1 MKYITT
7 INEQE
12 FLVDLLDD
20 GRILVNGKAYQVD
33 FAEISEHQVYSLIMD
48 GRSIEA
54 FVYPGEDGWQVVY
67 QGKFY
72 PARVEDER
80 EHRLRLAAGSDV
92 RERGEWQLKAPMPGL
107 IVATPVQDGQQVEKG
122 DVLIVLESMKMQNE
136 LKAPR
141 AGVVT
146 RLRVTS
152 GERVE
157 QHTPLLMLT

>member
-7 INEQE
+7 IGGQE
-12 FLVDLLDD
+12 FLVELVED
-20 GRILVNGKAYQVD
+20 GQIVVNGKSYQVD

-54 FVYPGEDGWQVVY
+54 LVYPGDYDWQVVY
-67 QGKFY
+67 DGKFY

-80 EHRLRLAAGSDV
+80 EHRLRLASGGEV
-92 RERGEWQLKAPMPGL
+92 RERGELQLKAPMPGL
-107 IVATPVQDGQQVEKG
+107 IVATPVEEGQQVEKG

-141 AGVVT
+141 AGVIT
-146 RLRVTS
+146 RLRVSS

-157 QHTPLLMLT
+157 QHTTLLTLT